1 MREKVFVIGFQ
12 KTGTTSLEHALHNLG
27 YRVMGGDHHLMDFE
41 HKSDLKAYLIK
52 NLKSWDAV
60 QDMPWPLFYK
70 ELHALYPDAK
80 FILTIR
86 NTEKWIKSV
95 INYFAGIKFP
105 LHEKIYNVPCAEG
118 YESVYKRVYEAHNK
132 DVISFFENKSN
143 FIIMEQ
149 GRNFN
154 YDTLCNFLQITE
166 VPKEDF
172 PHARNNK
179 TRRLPKYKLYRN
191 LRSLYWNYRKKY

>member
-1 MREKVFVIGFQ
+1 MKHKVFILGFQ
-12 KTGTTSLEHALHNLG
+12 KTGTTSLEHALQNMG

-41 HKSDLKAYLIK
+41 HKSDLNAYLIK

-80 FILTIR
+80 FILTVR

-95 INYFAGIKFP
+95 INYFAGIRIP
-105 LHEKIYNVPCAEG
+105 LHQKIYKVPCAEG
-118 YESVYKRVYEAHNK
+118 HESVYKRVYEAHNR

-149 GRNFN
+149 GRNFD
-154 YDTLCNFLQITE
+154 YDTLCEFLQIEE
-166 VPKEDF
+166 VPKEAF

-179 TRRLPKYKLYRN
+179 KRKLPNYKLYRD
-191 LRSLYWNYRKKY
+191 LRSLYWNYKKKY